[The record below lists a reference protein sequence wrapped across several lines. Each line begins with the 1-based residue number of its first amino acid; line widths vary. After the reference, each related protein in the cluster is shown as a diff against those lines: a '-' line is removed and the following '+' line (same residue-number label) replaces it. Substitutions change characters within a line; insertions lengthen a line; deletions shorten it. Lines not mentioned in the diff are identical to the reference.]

1 MTLNLDQFQF
11 QSPTPGM
18 SLTTEPKGRPW
29 ERPAKYSTP
38 DEAFEFYINKLTIP
52 RRVAQMLEILENVY
66 PATSLVD
73 SIILGGVM
81 QGLHSLD
88 VAIIIAPALF
98 ELITGVADTTG
109 LEYEEGLVDKN
120 ELEDASLV
128 ARAIKS
134 SKKAEEFKKTIEDED
149 IAQVEQAV
157 SLMAKPVSL
166 REEEPEE

>member
-1 MTLNLDQFQF
+1 MTLNLDQFKF
-11 QSPTPGM
+11 QAPIPGM

-38 DEAFEFYINKLTIP
+38 EEAFEFYIEQLTIP
-52 RRVAQMLEILENVY
+52 NRVAQMLEILENGY
-66 PATSLVD
+66 PAASLID
-73 SIILGGVM
+73 SIILNGVM

-88 VAIIIAPALF
+88 VAVIIAPALF
-98 ELITGVADTTG
+98 ELVTGVANTVG
-109 LEYEEGLVDKN
+109 LEYEDGIVNKN
-120 ELEDASLV
+120 KLKDASLV

-149 IAQVEQAV
+149 IAKVEQAV